1 MKQNNNACT
10 SFHSF
15 LYFNGFSIVILNVE
29 KDQKET

>member
-1 MKQNNNACT
+1 MHAQVFT
-10 SFHSF
+10 LF